1 MVGGERVAHHQEYE
15 RSLLQLSGRTLPSAL
30 QSEAMHRVR
39 TIVDRIPP
47 PVFSV
52 RDQAPELRARR
63 RTSRGLLRA
72 APPRNPQ
79 GCDVYSFQQPS
90 AEELEQN
97 HLHRNGTRVIKFFLH
112 LSKEEQRKC
121 LLERIDQPDKNWRF
135 SEADIAERQ
144 SGLST
149 CTRTRTA

>member
-1 MVGGERVAHHQEYE
+1 MAHDVPAAGS
-15 RSLLQLSGRTLPSAL
+15 RSDRRLQPLV
-30 QSEAMHRVR
+30 E
-39 TIVDRIPP
+39 
-47 PVFSV
+47 
-52 RDQAPELRARR
+52 
-63 RTSRGLLRA
+63 
-72 APPRNPQ
+72 
-79 GCDVYSFQQPS
+79 
-90 AEELEQN
+90 N

-121 LLERIDQPDKNWRF
+121 LRERIDQPDKNWRF